1 MNNIHFIGFDVHK
14 KSISYCVK
22 TAAGEIVEEGTIAA
36 ERKVLRA
43 WAAARRQPWRGALEA
58 TLFSGW
64 IYDTLKAY
72 SEGLEM
78 AHPAKMKAISSGK
91 KKSDA
96 IDARTIADLLRC
108 NLLPACYVATP
119 RIRELRRLLRYRSLV
134 VSEAV
139 RMKNK
144 MAGLLMETGAEYVKE
159 KLHGKKYFATLLEEL
174 EEVPESVIDL
184 LRLSR
189 GALEMFESTQRRLIQ
204 ELLADAE
211 LRERVERSEE
221 HSGGGRDHGL
231 DLGAGD
237 RRSQALR
244 FGWGGDELL
253 RADGGA
259 EVVGGQ
265 AAAGADL
272 QAAQPLAADHVDRG
286 GQAGAALEPATGCA
300 ARARTGA
307 RTSQPRHAGRG
318 PQTRQLSAGC
328 RQEWPVLPGA
338 RALGGA
344 DTKSCLRRKNFA
356 PNGDRPAVPRQPRDW
371 AEELR
376 LPMLLTVCIE
386 AGRTTLTHTSW
397 TGLALGSRKWMSG
410 QAAALA
416 ALNDR
421 RPLANPTPSS
431 SLRGPAPP
439 SARRPPSPLD
449 FYLSW
454 MSPVPPFHSF
464 VFVRHDEPPRM
475 KWSSATPVKEPR
487 NSDDKPQVIAFVS
500 AITVRGGHRSFD
512 MDRLF
517 QLSPA
522 PPSTTSSFY
531 CSAAPARRPAA
542 HAAVAASIAH
552 HDRAAGATT
561 RSVAHVIHATHRVR
575 RVIQPAVLQAG
586 HGRMICRPRMCLR
599 LRHPP

>member
-91 KKSDA
+91 KKSDT

-108 NLLPACYVATP
+108 NLLPACYVATA

-174 EEVPESVIDL
+174 KEVPESVIDL

-189 GALEMFESTQRRLIQ
+189 GALEMFESTQRRLVQ
-204 ELLADAE
+204 ELLADTE
-211 LRERVERSEE
+211 LRGRVERLRSIPAVGEITALTWALE
-221 HSGGGRDHGL
+221 I
-231 DLGAGD
+231 GD
-237 RRSQALR
+237 PER
-244 FGWGGDELL
+244 FGSAGEAMSYCGLT
-253 RADGGA
+253 
-259 EVVGGQ
+259 
-265 AAAGADL
+265 AALKSSAGKQQRGPISKQRNHWL
-272 QAAQPLAADHVDRG
+272 QTTLIEAAKLAPRWNPQLAALHARELERGHRNRATLAVARKLVSYLLAVDKS
-286 GQAGAALEPATGCA
+286 GQPFQVRATYG
-300 ARARTGA
+300 RAN
-307 RTSQPRHAGRG
+307 
-318 PQTRQLSAGC
+318 
-328 RQEWPVLPGA
+328 
-338 RALGGA
+338 
-344 DTKSCLRRKNFA
+344 TKSCLRRKNFA

-397 TGLALGSRKWMSG
+397 TGDSVPANGCLAKL
-410 QAAALA
+410 
-416 ALNDR
+416 
-421 RPLANPTPSS
+421 PL
-431 SLRGPAPP
+431 
-439 SARRPPSPLD
+439 
-449 FYLSW
+449 W
-454 MSPVPPFHSF
+454 
-464 VFVRHDEPPRM
+464 
-475 KWSSATPVKEPR
+475 
-487 NSDDKPQVIAFVS
+487 
-500 AITVRGGHRSFD
+500 
-512 MDRLF
+512 
-517 QLSPA
+517 
-522 PPSTTSSFY
+522 PPSTIAVRWLT
-531 CSAAPARRPAA
+531 RPHRPRFEALLLKVQGDLRLLLTFTYHGCPQVPHIVFTA
-542 HAAVAASIAH
+542 
-552 HDRAAGATT
+552 AAGGIYAT
-561 RSVAHVIHATHRVR
+561 VR
-575 RVIQPAVLQAG
+575 E
-586 HGRMICRPRMCLR
+586 R
-599 LRHPP
+599 L